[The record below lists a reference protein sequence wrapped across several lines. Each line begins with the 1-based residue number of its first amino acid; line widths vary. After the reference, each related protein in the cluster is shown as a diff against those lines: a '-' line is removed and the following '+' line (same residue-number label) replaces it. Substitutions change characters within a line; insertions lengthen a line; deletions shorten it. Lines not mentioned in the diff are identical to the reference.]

1 MRRTYVLVASVAIVA
16 AVLVDS
22 VAVGQR
28 ATDTAA
34 QEGTPDPGSVEAV
47 AQRWYDGFNT
57 GDVAIID
64 EVLAPDWADYP
75 PPPGPGTDVENYK
88 QVVLATRAA
97 FPDIHFETQDFIVE
111 GDQVV
116 VRSTAT
122 GTHEGEFLGIP
133 PTGRVVKFQTIDIHR
148 IADGRIV
155 ETYHVED
162 LLSVLIQV
170 GAFSPAASLVAASPV
185 AATPTS

>member
-1 MRRTYVLVASVAIVA
+1 MMGRTYVLVAIAA
-16 AVLVDS
+16 AVVVGLE
-22 VAVGQR
+22 AVGR
-28 ATDTAA
+28 GTADTAA
-34 QEGTPDPGSVEAV
+34 QEGTPVPGSVEAV
-47 AQRWYDGFNT
+47 SQRWYDGFNS
-57 GDVAIID
+57 GDLSIID

-88 QVVLATRAA
+88 QVVLGTRAA
-97 FPDIHFETQDFIVE
+97 FPDIRFETQDFIVD
-111 GDQVV
+111 GDRVA
-116 VRSTAT
+116 VRSIAT

-133 PTGRVVKFQTIDIHR
+133 PTGRVIEFQTIDIHR
-148 IADGRIV
+148 VVDGQIV

-170 GAFSPAASLVAASPV
+170 GGFSPAVSPA

>member
-1 MRRTYVLVASVAIVA
+1 MSLLGKTAMKMKRTYVLVAIVV
-16 AVLVDS
+16 AVLFGMT
-22 VAVGQR
+22 AVGQR
-28 ATDTAA
+28 ATDTDA
-34 QEGTPDPGSVEAV
+34 QEGTPDPGSIEAV

-88 QVVLATRAA
+88 QQVVLTTRAA

-111 GDQVV
+111 GDWVA
-116 VRSTAT
+116 VRTTAT

-133 PTGRVVKFQTIDIHR
+133 PTGRAVEFRTTDIHR
-148 IADGRIV
+148 VVDGRII
-155 ETYHVED
+155 ETHHVED

-170 GAFSPAASLVAASPV
+170 GGFSPPN
-185 AATPTS
+185 

>member
-1 MRRTYVLVASVAIVA
+1 MKRTYVLVAIVA
-16 AVLVDS
+16 TVLGGLD
-22 VAVGQR
+22 AVGRR
-28 ATDTAA
+28 ATDTDA

-97 FPDIHFETQDFIVE
+97 FPDIRFETQDFIVD
-111 GDQVV
+111 GDRVA

-122 GTHEGEFLGIP
+122 GTHEGEFLGIL
-133 PTGRVVKFQTIDIHR
+133 PTGRAVEFQTIDIHR
-148 IADGRIV
+148 VADGRIV

-170 GAFSPAASLVAASPV
+170 GGFSPAGSPA
-185 AATPTS
+185 AATPPS

>member
-1 MRRTYVLVASVAIVA
+1 MSLEGKTAMKMKQTYVLAMIVA
-16 AVLVDS
+16 AVLFGTS
-22 VAVGQR
+22 AAGQR
-28 ATDTAA
+28 VTDTDA
-34 QEGTPDPGSVEAV
+34 QQGNPAPGSIEAV

-75 PPPGPGTDVENYK
+75 PAPGPGTDVENYK
-88 QVVLATRAA
+88 RLVLATRAT

-111 GDQVV
+111 GDWVA
-116 VRSTAT
+116 VRTTAS

-133 PTGRVVKFQTIDIHR
+133 PTGRAVEFRTVDIHR
-148 IADGRIV
+148 VVDGRIV
-155 ETYHVED
+155 ETRHVED

-170 GAFSPAASLVAASPV
+170 GGFSPPN
-185 AATPTS
+185 